1 MDDYFISHGVALYL
15 VSHRLFPSSLVRC
28 VNSMSASD
36 IQNERRATPDTS
48 RKRAGSGALQMGPRK
63 KPYVLLLDLNL
74 IVTLL
79 CISTTQ
85 DPLVHHGR
93 HFGRAVHAFC
103 NVQTLILN
111 GLQAMCD
118 DAPDDESLTAT

>member
-1 MDDYFISHGVALYL
+1 
-15 VSHRLFPSSLVRC
+15 
-28 VNSMSASD
+28 MSASD
-36 IQNERRATPDTS
+36 IQNEERSTLDTS
-48 RKRAGSGALQMGPRK
+48 RKRACSGALQIGPRK
-63 KPYVLLLDLNL
+63 KPYAFLPSFEPPYD

-79 CISTTQ
+79 CIRTTQ

-93 HFGRAVHAFC
+93 HFGQAVHTFC

-118 DAPDDESLTAT
+118 DTLDDESLTTA